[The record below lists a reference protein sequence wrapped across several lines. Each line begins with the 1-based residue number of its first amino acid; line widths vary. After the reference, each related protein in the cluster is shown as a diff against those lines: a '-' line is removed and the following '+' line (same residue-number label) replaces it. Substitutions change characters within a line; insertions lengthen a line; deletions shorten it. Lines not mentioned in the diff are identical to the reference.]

1 MKGYRLQLLRHGI
14 TQANLD
20 GRYIGTTDL
29 PLCSEGTAELYGK
42 IEKYDYPYAQRVFC
56 SPLKRCRQTAAILY
70 PNAPVTEIEE
80 LREMDFG
87 KFENKKAEELL
98 NDPDYITFM
107 KGGINNPPP
116 EGESMQSVVERCY
129 TALAKITAAMMNEG
143 LTSCAV
149 VTHGGIIMNMLSCFG
164 MPKIDPSQLSCD
176 FGEGFEILISASM
189 WQRSNCFEILG
200 RIPFLPDEEQENDD

>member
-1 MKGYRLQLLRHGI
+1 MKGYRLQLIRHGM
-14 TQANLD
+14 TSANLE

-29 PLCSEGTAELYGK
+29 PLCSEGTEELYKK
-42 IEKYDYPYAQRVFC
+42 IESSEYPYVQRVYC
-56 SPLKRCRQTAAILY
+56 SPLKRCTQTAALLY
-70 PNAPVTEIEE
+70 PNASVTVVEE

-87 KFENKKAEELL
+87 EFENKKAEELI
-98 NDPDYITFM
+98 NDPAYRKFM
-107 KGGINNPPP
+107 QGGIDNPPP
-116 EGESMQSVVERCY
+116 GGESMQSVVERCY
-129 TALAKITAAMMNEG
+129 AALAKIIAAMMSEG
-143 LTSCAV
+143 LTNCAV

-200 RIPFLPDEEQENDD
+200 RVPFLPFEGDNDAD